1 MAYDGIAKVQHY
13 VPQFLLKN
21 FGTGKK
27 DKLHVFDKRIEKAFT
42 TNSKN
47 VAAESRFYDFELG
60 GNIFTIE
67 HELSRV
73 EGQTK
78 PIIKSILD
86 ADSLAHLTAENRAQL
101 SAFMAIQFTRT
112 KWFREQYREFPK
124 LLENAIRD
132 KSGEGT
138 DLSAIAEYF
147 QTPEE
152 NDLAIISV
160 RSIMSAAE
168 DYAAHFANKIWIL
181 GATDSKNPFLIG
193 DNPIGLQ
200 NMIDMGVRGNLGLAV
215 RGIEIYL
222 PLSPRRILTMFCP
235 SFEQMFRSRAMQF
248 GPMSEAHQLWQGIE
262 SGAPV
267 IYRPENVLNVN
278 AMQIRYAERFVFSS
292 TDDHSLVRKMISEN
306 ELYRKGPRS
315 IVN

>member
-1 MAYDGIAKVQHY
+1 MTHDGIAKVQHY
-13 VPQFLLKN
+13 VPQFLLRN

-27 DKLHVFDKRIEKAFT
+27 NKLHVFDKLMEKAFA

-78 PIIKSILD
+78 PIIKSILEM
-86 ADSLAHLTAENRAQL
+86 DSLAHLTAENRAQL
-101 SAFMAIQFTRT
+101 SVFMAIQFTRS

-132 KSGEGT
+132 KSNEDA
-138 DLSAIAEYF
+138 DLSAIAEYI
-147 QTPEE
+147 QTPNE
-152 NDLAIISV
+152 NDLAILSV

-168 DYAAHFANKIWIL
+168 DYAIHFANKIWIL
-181 GATDSKNPFLIG
+181 GATDSKHPFLIG
-193 DNPIGLQ
+193 DNPVGLQ
-200 NMIDMGVRGNLGLAV
+200 NMIDMGLRGNLGLAV

-222 PLSPRRILTMFCP
+222 PLSPKRILTMFC
-235 SFEQMFRSRAMQF
+235 SSYEQIFRSGAMQY
-248 GPMSEAHQLWQGIE
+248 GPTSEAHQLWQGIG

-278 AMQIRYAERFVFSS
+278 AMQVRYAERFVFSS
-292 TDDHSLVRKMISEN
+292 TDDHSLVRGMISEN
-306 ELYRKGPRS
+306 ERYKKGARS
-315 IVN
+315 VVI